1 MLTKNIV
8 HDQLFFMFGEGR
20 LLFKQELFSHVARE
34 VLTHCWDLN
43 WCTGQSNFSITSNIT
58 FSSDS

>member
-1 MLTKNIV
+1 MISCFSCLVRGDCSLNKNFSLMLPE
-8 HDQLFFMFGEGR
+8 Q
-20 LLFKQELFSHVARE
+20 

>member
-20 LLFKQELFSHVARE
+20 LLFKQELFSHVARAS
-34 VLTHCWDLN
+34 THTLLGLELVYWSV
-43 WCTGQSNFSITSNIT
+43 QFQYNFQHNI
-58 FSSDS
+58 FI